1 MRREA
6 GLSGPAALEG
16 PALADWAEAIVL
28 IEERRAISRAD
39 LRRRGQSAD
48 ASDVELDLLM
58 REVQSRAAWAPTIY
72 PFRTDGSRIHLM
84 PNIESVW
91 YEYLLLA
98 ALPEAPFRASK
109 RFARVEYP
117 LDALTTEAL
126 MALLGPSAESIQF
139 AWPSS
144 PDRPSR
150 FPDALRWLADRLDLP
165 AGSGFRPPRKKD
177 GGVDVVAWRKFRD
190 DRNAY
195 AIVLAQTT
203 LQMSFATKARDIVPN
218 QWNAW
223 IAFGVEPLRALVVP
237 HAITAG
243 DTAWDD
249 AHYSVHLIIDRFRLC
264 ELLDG
269 RDLTHLALKDGSPL
283 AEHVTAWVQNQY
295 DALLV

>member
-1 MRREA
+1 M
-6 GLSGPAALEG
+6 
-16 PALADWAEAIVL
+16 L

-48 ASDVELDLLM
+48 VSDVELDLLM
-58 REVQSRAAWAPTIY
+58 REVESRTMWAPTIY

-84 PNIESVW
+84 PDIESVW

-98 ALPEAPFRASK
+98 SLPEAPFRASR
-109 RFARVEYP
+109 RFARVEYA

-126 MALLGPSAESIQF
+126 MALLGPTAESVQF

-150 FPDALRWLADRLDLP
+150 FPDAVAWLADRLDLP
-165 AGSGFRPPRKKD
+165 EGSGLRPPRKKD

-195 AIVLAQTT
+195 TVVLAQTT
-203 LQMSFATKARDIVPN
+203 LQMSFGPKARDIVPD
-218 QWNAW
+218 QWKAW
-223 IAFGVEPLRALVVP
+223 IAFGVDPMRALVVP

-264 ELLDG
+264 ELLED
-269 RDLTHLALKDGSPL
+269 RDLSHLALKDGSEL
-283 AEHVTAWVQNQY
+283 AGRVRKWIQAEY